1 MGSPSAAADPVVR
14 VLVPHALDARAPALG
29 GHVHDLAGRTM
40 GTTWSVRL
48 VGPRVLRLEPVTQAI
63 QRELDE
69 VVAQMSPWEPDS
81 DISRFNRAPAGSW
94 QALPP
99 AFFEVLQHG
108 LTVARDSGGAYD
120 PTAGA
125 LVGAWGFGP
134 QGRHDEPGFEPP
146 SPAAVAAAR
155 ASSGWQRIEV
165 DASARRVRQPG
176 GVQLDLSAIAKGYA
190 VDRVAHMLAQRFN
203 VEDALVEVGGELR
216 GSGIKPDGQPWWV
229 ALESAPQLNG
239 GSLSVDVS
247 LPQTR
252 IALHGL
258 CVATS
263 GDYRRFFQ
271 RGGAHYPHTIDPRS
285 GQPIAHGLALVTV
298 LHESCMAADALSTA
312 LTVLGPVDGPAWAE
326 QRGIA
331 ALFVARRP
339 DGSLEDHM
347 SSAFAVLA

>member
-1 MGSPSAAADPVVR
+1 MGSPSATADSLVR

-29 GHVHDLAGRTM
+29 GHVHALAGRTM
-40 GTTWSVRL
+40 GTTWSVRF
-48 VGPRVLRLEPVTQAI
+48 VGPRALKLEPVTQAI

-81 DISRFNRAPAGSW
+81 NISRFNRAPAGSW
-94 QALPP
+94 QVLPS
-99 AFFEVLQHG
+99 AFFEVLQYG
-108 LTVARDSGGAYD
+108 LTVACDSGGAYD

-125 LVGAWGFGP
+125 LVDAWGFGP
-134 QGRHDEPGFEPP
+134 KGRHDEPGFEPP
-146 SPAAVAAAR
+146 SLAAIAAAR

-165 DASARRVRQPG
+165 DASTRRVRQPG
-176 GVQLDLSAIAKGYA
+176 GVQLDLSAIAKGHA
-190 VDRVAHMLAQRFN
+190 ADRVARMLTQRFN

-239 GSLSVDVS
+239 GRLSVDAS

-271 RGGAHYPHTIDPRS
+271 RGGTHYPHTIDPRS

-312 LTVLGPVDGPAWAE
+312 LTVLGPIDGPLWAE

-339 DGSLEDHM
+339 DGRLEDRM
-347 SSAFAVLA
+347 SSAFAALA